1 MLNRPCW
8 DLIKTAMVDELRLS
22 PADEKEQ
29 ALSDLRMAALERL
42 WRLMGGYEER
52 GFIEALLLPICEKK
66 IQFIKA
72 ATTRADLTKNIFNH
86 SAPRYSG
93 GCFHEPKYYIPEEE
107 LVQWSMASLKGPLE
121 PEASDRFHKI
131 FAQCF
136 PNRNV
141 EAD

>member
-8 DLIKTAMVDELRLS
+8 DLIKSAMADELRLS

-107 LVQWSMASLKGPLE
+107 HGTVVHGIAERAPGAGSQRPVPQDFRSVFSK
-121 PEASDRFHKI
+121 SK
-131 FAQCF
+131 C
-136 PNRNV
+136 
-141 EAD
+141 